1 MPVRFGRCPRLADQH
16 QVYLAD
22 DGETLV
28 DHLSPKKLLD
38 IMRLTCKGRTEP
50 VLNLCHAFN
59 KETADGRKMN
69 HYSDLLQTAVATIVQ
84 QKEESDLESL
94 FSFGETT
101 ALVGDIAGLDDFELI
116 CFLVIK
122 EEEANG

>member
-1 MPVRFGRCPRLADQH
+1 MKNKIEAAVIGAGVWGTTMAGLMAEKEYDVRAW
-16 QVYLAD
+16 
-22 DGETLV
+22 E
-28 DHLSPKKLLD
+28 
-38 IMRLTCKGRTEP
+38 
-50 VLNLCHAFN
+50 FN

>member
-1 MPVRFGRCPRLADQH
+1 MENYSIHLPSYSIGSD
-16 QVYLAD
+16 VYNKIPEICSAY
-22 DGETLV
+22 GEKIV
-28 DHLSPKKLLD
+28 AVGGKKA
-38 IMRLTCKGRTEP
+38 IAS
-50 VLNLCHAFN
+50 V
-59 KETADGRKMN
+59 KE
-69 HYSDLLQTAVATIVQ
+69 LLQKAVGSIVQ

-122 EEEANG
+122 EGGQNG

>member
-1 MPVRFGRCPRLADQH
+1 
-16 QVYLAD
+16 
-22 DGETLV
+22 
-28 DHLSPKKLLD
+28 
-38 IMRLTCKGRTEP
+38 MRLTCKGRTEP

-122 EEEANG
+122 EEVANG